1 MNLDEMNL
9 EAVVSELAK
18 LDEEVR
24 NATDAEFVIKA
35 AETKKD
41 LLTRKNE
48 LEDLEQRKQAALD
61 ISVQKIEPKVIE
73 TRKENKMDFEKMM
86 PEEIRATEEYRN
98 AFLKSL
104 QGRKL
109 NDVEKRT
116 NEMASTDAVGV
127 IPTMTQERIFNKIKE
142 YAPLLSE
149 ITLLQVPGN
158 VTFVVE
164 GTNNAADIHQENTLI
179 EPAADATVS
188 VSLAGFEIVKVLRIS
203 ATVSAMSI
211 NSFEGWL
218 VDLLSENISA
228 KIGYYLIYGTGDAQ
242 PKGVDYARAW
252 SDGTTAVQ
260 WAAANPTYAEL
271 AKLVG
276 YLKAGYHRRAKWLMN
291 STTFWSQI
299 VPACD
304 NSKVK
309 ILTDDF
315 KRLLG
320 YPIMIDDNCT
330 TGDIFFGDFKKVV
343 GNLAQNIKIDRSTE
357 SGFLTNSI
365 DFRGTAIFDCDIAV
379 GEAFVKGAKVL
390 TAGA

>member
-9 EAVVSELAK
+9 EAVVGELAK

-61 ISVQKIEPKVIE
+61 ISVQKIEPVIIE

-127 IPTMTQERIFNKIKE
+127 IPTMTQERIFNKLKE
-142 YAPLLSE
+142 YAPLLNE

-164 GTNNAADIHQENTLI
+164 GTNNAAAIHAENALI
-179 EPAADATVS
+179 NPAADKTVS

-228 KIGYYLIYGTGDAQ
+228 KIGLYLIYGTGDTQ
-242 PKGVDYARAW
+242 PKGVDYAREW
-252 SDGTTAVQ
+252 LDNTSAVQ
-260 WAAANPTYAEL
+260 WAGATPTYAEL
-271 AKLVG
+271 AELVG

-343 GNLAQNIKIDRSTE
+343 ANLAQNIRVDRSTE

-365 DFRGTAIFDCDIAV
+365 DYRGTAIFDCDIAV